1 MVSPFVFRV
10 WVLANSIAAAEPAPM
25 RYWMKEQ
32 KDFCFS
38 CNELAPLWQEAEDR
52 GVPFLYSEEAQ
63 PTWPELS
70 ARRAV

>member
-1 MVSPFVFRV
+1 MS
-10 WVLANSIAAAEPAPM
+10 
-25 RYWMKEQ
+25 YWMEEQ